1 MEVVDDDVDEV
12 EAEETVFTGTE
23 DAMLDS
29 MSGDM
34 TDSANEQNKWANK
47 EQYIGAHN
55 YCGIG

>member
-29 MSGDM
+29 ISGDK

-47 EQYIGAHN
+47 VQYIGAHN
-55 YCGIG
+55 YCGIS